1 MSRYQR
7 WTSPLLLCQRLH
19 TAVVCLK
26 SRTGTEHRWLARHLK
41 DPFVKA
47 VKQQNYRC
55 RSAFKLLEIDDKHR
69 VLCPGLSVLDCGAAP
84 GAWSQVAIQRVNAL
98 GTDANAPVGFVL
110 GVDLLRIAPLEGA
123 VFLSNADVTDP
134 STLNKIQELLPSGK
148 ADVILSDMAPNATG
162 IQELDH
168 EKLINLCLSV
178 LDMSSSI
185 LQPGGIMLCKFW
197 NGRDAQLL
205 QSRLMEHFCNV
216 RTIKPQASRKESAE
230 SYYLARGRVLAG
242 SRRRAEEGDP
252 SRRRRWRRGAM
263 ENLEDNTTVF
273 STLRSLNNFISQR
286 MEGTSGL
293 ATPGSSQN
301 TLHMQYQQRV
311 QLEEQAGQIHSKS
324 QLLQV
329 EREKMQMELSHKRA
343 RIELEKAA
351 NMNARNYEHEADR
364 NQELLTRIKQY
375 QEREVEAENKLKEQI
390 EMNKS
395 YKKSM
400 ETMSKKLQEKESKLA
415 EANETISML
424 EGRMSELKWSLM
436 NQEMQTASQESQR
449 EELLEQLDV
458 QLKKWQEASQQ
469 IQTLQASQTLMAE
482 YEQKIK
488 DLEQKLSLQEQDAA
502 IVKNMKAELARFP
515 KMERELRQLREE
527 NAYFREMKENNGLLK
542 EEVEGLQRKLERYEK
557 VQASLVALELE
568 NEKLLGKLKSWEKL
582 DQSTGLNI
590 RTPDD
595 LSRQIV
601 ALQQRELALKEQ
613 NTNITNSAR
622 ILEKAR
628 QQLQEEVLR
637 IQNQLLDEKKKREQ
651 HEALVRR
658 LQKRVLLLTKE
669 RDGMRAILESYDSE
683 LTPSEHSPQLSRRM
697 REAEEM
703 VQKVHAHNTEM
714 EAQLSQVVEEVGNQK
729 QRADML
735 EAELKFLKSQTCTA
749 DQSLF
754 VTQEEVN
761 MLRLKIEE
769 LEAERGRLEEENKCL
784 EMKLEKLTLQG
795 DYDPSKTKVL
805 HFSMNPASLAKQQR
819 KEEQQQLQEEC
830 ERLRELVRVL
840 EGGGS
845 ISDNPEGVGSLH
857 SPQEIAELKKQV
869 ESAELKNQRLKE
881 VFQTKIQ
888 EFRKVCYTLTGY
900 QIDITTENQYRLTSI
915 YAEHQGD
922 CLLFKASSSSGGK
935 MQLLETEFS
944 RTVRE
949 LIDLHLLHQDSI
961 PAFLSAVTLDLF
973 SRQTVA

>member
-1 MSRYQR
+1 
-7 WTSPLLLCQRLH
+7 
-19 TAVVCLK
+19 
-26 SRTGTEHRWLARHLK
+26 
-41 DPFVKA
+41 
-47 VKQQNYRC
+47 
-55 RSAFKLLEIDDKHR
+55 
-69 VLCPGLSVLDCGAAP
+69 
-84 GAWSQVAIQRVNAL
+84 
-98 GTDANAPVGFVL
+98 
-110 GVDLLRIAPLEGA
+110 
-123 VFLSNADVTDP
+123 
-134 STLNKIQELLPSGK
+134 
-148 ADVILSDMAPNATG
+148 
-162 IQELDH
+162 
-168 EKLINLCLSV
+168 
-178 LDMSSSI
+178 
-185 LQPGGIMLCKFW
+185 
-197 NGRDAQLL
+197 
-205 QSRLMEHFCNV
+205 ME
-216 RTIKPQASRKESAE
+216 
-230 SYYLARGRVLAG
+230 
-242 SRRRAEEGDP
+242 D
-252 SRRRRWRRGAM
+252 
-263 ENLEDNTTVF
+263 LEDNTTVF

-286 MEGTSGL
+286 MEGVSGL
-293 ATPGSSQN
+293 ATPGSSQSS
-301 TLHMQYQQRV
+301 LQIQYQQRV

-351 NMNARNYEHEADR
+351 NTNARNYEREADR

-375 QEREVEAENKLKEQI
+375 QERETEAENKLKEQM

-415 EANETISML
+415 EANETITIL
-424 EGRMSELKWSLM
+424 KGKISELQWNIM
-436 NQEMQTASQESQR
+436 NQEMQMTSQDSQKQ
-449 EELLEQLDV
+449 ELMEQLDV
-458 QLKKWQEASQQ
+458 QHKKWQEASQQ
-469 IQTLQASQTLMAE
+469 IQTLQANQSLLAE

-488 DLEQKLSLQEQDAA
+488 DLEQKLSQQEHDAL
-502 IVKNMKAELARFP
+502 IVKNMKAELSRFP

-557 VQASLVALELE
+557 VQAQLVTVELE
-568 NEKLLGKLKSWEKL
+568 NEKLLGKLKSWEKV
-582 DQSTGLNI
+582 DQGTGLNI

-601 ALQQRELALKEQ
+601 ALQQRELVLKEQ
-613 NTNITNSAR
+613 NSTITNSAR
-622 ILEKAR
+622 VLEKAR
-628 QQLQEEVLR
+628 QQLQEEILR
-637 IQNQLLDEKKKREQ
+637 VQSQLLDEKKKREQ

-683 LTPSEHSPQLSRRM
+683 LTPAEHSPQLNRRM

-703 VQKVHAHNTEM
+703 VQKLHAHNTEL
-714 EAQLSQVVEEVGNQK
+714 EAQLSQVLEEVGTHK
-729 QRADML
+729 QRAEML
-735 EAELKFLKSQTCTA
+735 EVEIKVLKSQECTA
-749 DQSLF
+749 EQSTLI
-754 VTQEEVN
+754 TKEEVDT
-761 MLRLKIEE
+761 LRLKIEE
-769 LEAERGRLEEENKCL
+769 LEAERSKLEEENKTL

-795 DYDPSKTKVL
+795 DYDPSRTKVL

-819 KEEQQQLQEEC
+819 REEQQQLQEEC

-845 ISDNPEGVGSLH
+845 IPGNLEGVGSFQ

-944 RTVRE
+944 RTIRD
-949 LIDLHLLHQDSI
+949 LIELHLLRQDSI
-961 PAFLSAVTLDLF
+961 PAFLSALTLDLF
-973 SRQTVA
+973 SRQTIA

>member
-1 MSRYQR
+1 
-7 WTSPLLLCQRLH
+7 
-19 TAVVCLK
+19 
-26 SRTGTEHRWLARHLK
+26 
-41 DPFVKA
+41 
-47 VKQQNYRC
+47 
-55 RSAFKLLEIDDKHR
+55 
-69 VLCPGLSVLDCGAAP
+69 
-84 GAWSQVAIQRVNAL
+84 
-98 GTDANAPVGFVL
+98 
-110 GVDLLRIAPLEGA
+110 
-123 VFLSNADVTDP
+123 
-134 STLNKIQELLPSGK
+134 
-148 ADVILSDMAPNATG
+148 
-162 IQELDH
+162 
-168 EKLINLCLSV
+168 
-178 LDMSSSI
+178 
-185 LQPGGIMLCKFW
+185 
-197 NGRDAQLL
+197 
-205 QSRLMEHFCNV
+205 ME
-216 RTIKPQASRKESAE
+216 
-230 SYYLARGRVLAG
+230 
-242 SRRRAEEGDP
+242 D
-252 SRRRRWRRGAM
+252 
-263 ENLEDNTTVF
+263 LEDNTTVF

-286 MEGTSGL
+286 MEGVSGL
-293 ATPGSSQN
+293 ATPGSSQGS
-301 TLHMQYQQRV
+301 LQIQYQQRV

-351 NMNARNYEHEADR
+351 NTNARNYEREADR

-375 QEREVEAENKLKEQI
+375 QERETEAENKLKEQI

-415 EANETISML
+415 EANETITIL
-424 EGRMSELKWSLM
+424 KGKISELQWNIM
-436 NQEMQTASQESQR
+436 NQEMQMTSQDSQKQ
-449 EELLEQLDV
+449 ELMEQLDV
-458 QLKKWQEASQQ
+458 QHKKWQEASQQ
-469 IQTLQASQTLMAE
+469 IQTLQASQSLLAE

-488 DLEQKLSLQEQDAA
+488 DLEQKFSQQEHDAV

-557 VQASLVALELE
+557 VQAQLVTVELE

-601 ALQQRELALKEQ
+601 ALQQRELVLKEQ
-613 NTNITNSAR
+613 NSTITNSAR

-628 QQLQEEVLR
+628 QQLQEEILR
-637 IQNQLLDEKKKREQ
+637 VQSQLLDEKKKREQ

-683 LTPSEHSPQLSRRM
+683 LTPSEHSPQLNRRM

-703 VQKVHAHNTEM
+703 VQKLHAHNTEL
-714 EAQLSQVVEEVGNQK
+714 EAQLSQVLEEVGNHK
-729 QRADML
+729 QRAEML
-735 EAELKFLKSQTCTA
+735 EVEMKVLKSQECTA
-749 DQSLF
+749 EQST
-754 VTQEEVN
+754 VITKEEVDT
-761 MLRLKIEE
+761 LRLKIEE
-769 LEAERGRLEEENKCL
+769 LEAERSKLEEENRSL

-795 DYDPSKTKVL
+795 DYDPSRTKVL

-845 ISDNPEGVGSLH
+845 IPGNLEGVGSFQ
-857 SPQEIAELKKQV
+857 SPQEIADLKKQV

-944 RTVRE
+944 RTIRE
-949 LIDLHLLHQDSI
+949 LIELHLLRQDSI
-961 PAFLSAVTLDLF
+961 PAFLSALTLDLF
-973 SRQTVA
+973 SRQTIT

>member
-1 MSRYQR
+1 M
-7 WTSPLLLCQRLH
+7 
-19 TAVVCLK
+19 
-26 SRTGTEHRWLARHLK
+26 E
-41 DPFVKA
+41 D
-47 VKQQNYRC
+47 
-55 RSAFKLLEIDDKHR
+55 LE
-69 VLCPGLSVLDCGAAP
+69 
-84 GAWSQVAIQRVNAL
+84 N
-98 GTDANAPVGFVL
+98 
-110 GVDLLRIAPLEGA
+110 
-123 VFLSNADVTDP
+123 
-134 STLNKIQELLPSGK
+134 
-148 ADVILSDMAPNATG
+148 
-162 IQELDH
+162 
-168 EKLINLCLSV
+168 
-178 LDMSSSI
+178 
-185 LQPGGIMLCKFW
+185 
-197 NGRDAQLL
+197 
-205 QSRLMEHFCNV
+205 
-216 RTIKPQASRKESAE
+216 
-230 SYYLARGRVLAG
+230 
-242 SRRRAEEGDP
+242 
-252 SRRRRWRRGAM
+252 
-263 ENLEDNTTVF
+263 NTTVF
-273 STLRSLNNFISQR
+273 STLRSLNNFIAQR
-286 MEGTSGL
+286 VEGMSGL
-293 ATPGSSQN
+293 ATPGSSQSS
-301 TLHMQYQQRV
+301 LQMQYQQRV

-351 NMNARNYEHEADR
+351 NTNARNYEREADR

-375 QEREVEAENKLKEQI
+375 QEREMEAENKLKEQI

-415 EANETISML
+415 EANETITVL
-424 EGRMSELKWSLM
+424 KGKISELQWNIM
-436 NQEMQTASQESQR
+436 NQEMQMTSQDSQKQ
-449 EELLEQLDV
+449 ELMEQLDV
-458 QLKKWQEASQQ
+458 QHKKWQEASQQ
-469 IQTLQASQTLMAE
+469 IQTLQASQSLLAE

-488 DLEQKLSLQEQDAA
+488 DLEQKFSQQEHDAL

-557 VQASLVALELE
+557 VQAQLVTLELE

-601 ALQQRELALKEQ
+601 ALQQRELVLKEQ
-613 NTNITNSAR
+613 NSTITNNAR

-628 QQLQEEVLR
+628 QQLQEETVR
-637 IQNQLLDEKKKREQ
+637 VQSQLLDEKKKREQ

-683 LTPSEHSPQLSRRM
+683 LTPSEHSPQLNRRM

-703 VQKVHAHNTEM
+703 VQKLHAHNTEL
-714 EAQLSQVVEEVGNQK
+714 EGQLSQVLEEVGNQK
-729 QRADML
+729 QRAEML
-735 EAELKFLKSQTCTA
+735 EVEMKVLKSQECTA

-754 VTQEEVN
+754 VSKEEVDA
-761 MLRLKIEE
+761 LRLKIEE
-769 LEAERGRLEEENKCL
+769 LEAERSKLEGENRAL

-830 ERLRELVRVL
+830 ERLRELVRML

-845 ISDNPEGVGSLH
+845 IPESLEGVGSFQ

-922 CLLFKASSSSGGK
+922 CLLFKGK
-935 MQLLETEFS
+935 
-944 RTVRE
+944 
-949 LIDLHLLHQDSI
+949 
-961 PAFLSAVTLDLF
+961 
-973 SRQTVA
+973 

>member
-1 MSRYQR
+1 
-7 WTSPLLLCQRLH
+7 
-19 TAVVCLK
+19 
-26 SRTGTEHRWLARHLK
+26 
-41 DPFVKA
+41 
-47 VKQQNYRC
+47 
-55 RSAFKLLEIDDKHR
+55 
-69 VLCPGLSVLDCGAAP
+69 
-84 GAWSQVAIQRVNAL
+84 
-98 GTDANAPVGFVL
+98 
-110 GVDLLRIAPLEGA
+110 
-123 VFLSNADVTDP
+123 
-134 STLNKIQELLPSGK
+134 
-148 ADVILSDMAPNATG
+148 
-162 IQELDH
+162 
-168 EKLINLCLSV
+168 
-178 LDMSSSI
+178 
-185 LQPGGIMLCKFW
+185 
-197 NGRDAQLL
+197 
-205 QSRLMEHFCNV
+205 
-216 RTIKPQASRKESAE
+216 
-230 SYYLARGRVLAG
+230 
-242 SRRRAEEGDP
+242 
-252 SRRRRWRRGAM
+252 M
-263 ENLEDNTTVF
+263 ENLDDNTTVI
-273 STLRSLNNFISQR
+273 STLRSFNNFISQR
-286 MEGTSGL
+286 IEGMSGQ

-301 TLHMQYQQRV
+301 SLQIQYQQRV
-311 QLEEQAGQIHSKS
+311 QLEEQAGRIHSKS

-351 NMNARNYEHEADR
+351 NTNARNYEREADR

-375 QEREVEAENKLKEQI
+375 QERETEAENKLQEQM

-415 EANETISML
+415 EANETITIL
-424 EGRMSELKWSLM
+424 KGKISELQRNIM
-436 NQEMQTASQESQR
+436 NQEMQMTSQDSQKQ
-449 EELLEQLDV
+449 ELMEQLDV
-458 QLKKWQEASQQ
+458 QHKKWQEANQQ
-469 IQTLQASQTLMAE
+469 IQTLQASQSLLAE

-488 DLEQKLSLQEQDAA
+488 DLEQKFSQQEHDAA
-502 IVKNMKAELARFP
+502 IVKNMKVELARFP

-557 VQASLVALELE
+557 VQAQLVTVELE

-601 ALQQRELALKEQ
+601 ALQQRELVLKEQ
-613 NTNITNSAR
+613 NSTITNSAR
-622 ILEKAR
+622 TLEKAR
-628 QQLQEEVLR
+628 QQLQEEILQ
-637 IQNQLLDEKKKREQ
+637 IQSQLLEEKKKREQ

-683 LTPSEHSPQLSRRM
+683 LTPSEHSPQLNRRM

-703 VQKVHAHNTEM
+703 VQKLHAHNTEL
-714 EAQLSQVVEEVGNQK
+714 EAQLSQVLEEVGNHK
-729 QRADML
+729 QRAEML
-735 EAELKFLKSQTCTA
+735 EVEMKALKSQECTA
-749 DQSLF
+749 EQS
-754 VTQEEVN
+754 TSITKEEIDS
-761 MLRLKIEE
+761 LRMKIEE
-769 LEAERGRLEEENKCL
+769 LEAERSKLEEENRSL

-845 ISDNPEGVGSLH
+845 IHGSLEGVGSFQ

-944 RTVRE
+944 RTIRE
-949 LIDLHLLHQDSI
+949 LIDLHLLRQDSI
-961 PAFLSAVTLDLF
+961 PAFLSALTLDLF
-973 SRQTVA
+973 SRQTIT

>member
-1 MSRYQR
+1 
-7 WTSPLLLCQRLH
+7 
-19 TAVVCLK
+19 
-26 SRTGTEHRWLARHLK
+26 
-41 DPFVKA
+41 
-47 VKQQNYRC
+47 
-55 RSAFKLLEIDDKHR
+55 
-69 VLCPGLSVLDCGAAP
+69 
-84 GAWSQVAIQRVNAL
+84 
-98 GTDANAPVGFVL
+98 
-110 GVDLLRIAPLEGA
+110 
-123 VFLSNADVTDP
+123 
-134 STLNKIQELLPSGK
+134 
-148 ADVILSDMAPNATG
+148 
-162 IQELDH
+162 
-168 EKLINLCLSV
+168 
-178 LDMSSSI
+178 
-185 LQPGGIMLCKFW
+185 
-197 NGRDAQLL
+197 
-205 QSRLMEHFCNV
+205 ME
-216 RTIKPQASRKESAE
+216 
-230 SYYLARGRVLAG
+230 
-242 SRRRAEEGDP
+242 D
-252 SRRRRWRRGAM
+252 
-263 ENLEDNTTVF
+263 LEDNTTVF
-273 STLRSLNNFISQR
+273 STLRSFNNFISQR
-286 MEGTSGL
+286 MEGVSGQ
-293 ATPGSSQN
+293 AVPASSQSS
-301 TLHMQYQQRV
+301 LQIQYQQRV

-351 NMNARNYEHEADR
+351 NTNARNYEREADR

-375 QEREVEAENKLKEQI
+375 QERETEAENKLKEQM

-415 EANETISML
+415 EANETITVL
-424 EGRMSELKWSLM
+424 KGKISELQWNIM
-436 NQEMQTASQESQR
+436 NQEMQMTSQDSQKQ
-449 EELLEQLDV
+449 ELMEQLDV
-458 QLKKWQEASQQ
+458 QHKKWQEATQQ
-469 IQTLQASQTLMAE
+469 IQTLQASQSLLGE
-482 YEQKIK
+482 CEQKIK
-488 DLEQKLSLQEQDAA
+488 DLEQKLSQQEHDAV
-502 IVKNMKAELARFP
+502 IVKNMKTELARFP

-557 VQASLVALELE
+557 VQAQLVTAELE

-601 ALQQRELALKEQ
+601 ALQQRELVLKEQ
-613 NTNITNSAR
+613 NSTITNSAR

-628 QQLQEEVLR
+628 QQLQEEILQ
-637 IQNQLLDEKKKREQ
+637 IQSQLLDEKKKREQ

-683 LTPSEHSPQLSRRM
+683 LTPAEHSPQLNRRM

-703 VQKVHAHNTEM
+703 VQKLHAHNAELEVQM
-714 EAQLSQVVEEVGNQK
+714 SQVLEEVGNQK
-729 QRADML
+729 QRAEML
-735 EAELKFLKSQTCTA
+735 EVEMKVLKSRECTA
-749 DQSLF
+749 EQSTF
-754 VTQEEVN
+754 ITKEEVDT
-761 MLRLKIEE
+761 LRLKIEE
-769 LEAERGRLEEENKCL
+769 LEAERSKMEEQNRSL
-784 EMKLEKLTLQG
+784 EMKLEKLTMQG

-840 EGGGS
+840 EAGGS
-845 ISDNPEGVGSLH
+845 IHGNLEGVGSFQ
-857 SPQEIAELKKQV
+857 SPQEVAELKKQV

-881 VFQTKIQ
+881 IFQTKIQ

-922 CLLFKASSSSGGK
+922 CLLFKASSPSGGK
-935 MQLLETEFS
+935 MQLLENEFS
-944 RTVRE
+944 RTIRE
-949 LIDLHLLHQDSI
+949 LIELHLLHQDSI
-961 PAFLSAVTLDLF
+961 PAFLSALTLELF
-973 SRQTVA
+973 SRQTIA

>member
-1 MSRYQR
+1 M
-7 WTSPLLLCQRLH
+7 
-19 TAVVCLK
+19 
-26 SRTGTEHRWLARHLK
+26 E
-41 DPFVKA
+41 D
-47 VKQQNYRC
+47 
-55 RSAFKLLEIDDKHR
+55 LE
-69 VLCPGLSVLDCGAAP
+69 
-84 GAWSQVAIQRVNAL
+84 N
-98 GTDANAPVGFVL
+98 
-110 GVDLLRIAPLEGA
+110 
-123 VFLSNADVTDP
+123 
-134 STLNKIQELLPSGK
+134 
-148 ADVILSDMAPNATG
+148 
-162 IQELDH
+162 
-168 EKLINLCLSV
+168 
-178 LDMSSSI
+178 
-185 LQPGGIMLCKFW
+185 
-197 NGRDAQLL
+197 
-205 QSRLMEHFCNV
+205 
-216 RTIKPQASRKESAE
+216 
-230 SYYLARGRVLAG
+230 
-242 SRRRAEEGDP
+242 
-252 SRRRRWRRGAM
+252 
-263 ENLEDNTTVF
+263 NTTVF

-286 MEGTSGL
+286 MEGVSGL
-293 ATPGSSQN
+293 ATPGSSQSS
-301 TLHMQYQQRV
+301 LQIQYQQRM

-351 NMNARNYEHEADR
+351 NTNARNYEREADR

-375 QEREVEAENKLKEQI
+375 QERETEAENKLKEQM

-415 EANETISML
+415 EANETITIL
-424 EGRMSELKWSLM
+424 KGKISELQWNIM
-436 NQEMQTASQESQR
+436 NQEMQMTSQDSQKQ
-449 EELLEQLDV
+449 ELMEQLDV
-458 QLKKWQEASQQ
+458 QHKKWQEASQQ
-469 IQTLQASQTLMAE
+469 IQTLQASQSLLAE

-488 DLEQKLSLQEQDAA
+488 DLEQKFSQQEHDAL

-557 VQASLVALELE
+557 VQAQLVSVELE

-601 ALQQRELALKEQ
+601 ALQQREIVLKEQ
-613 NTNITNSAR
+613 NSTVMNSAR

-628 QQLQEEVLR
+628 QQLQEEILR
-637 IQNQLLDEKKKREQ
+637 IQSQLLDEKKKREQ

-703 VQKVHAHNTEM
+703 VQKLHAHNTEL
-714 EAQLSQVVEEVGNQK
+714 EAQLAQVMEEVGNHK
-729 QRADML
+729 QRAEML
-735 EAELKFLKSQTCTA
+735 EVEMKVLKSQECTA
-749 DQSLF
+749 EQS
-754 VTQEEVN
+754 TAITKEEVDT
-761 MLRLKIEE
+761 LRLKIEE
-769 LEAERGRLEEENKCL
+769 LEAERSKLEEEKRSL

-795 DYDPSKTKVL
+795 DYDPSRTKVL
-805 HFSMNPASLAKQQR
+805 HFSMNPMSLAKQQR

-830 ERLRELVRVL
+830 EKLRELVRVL

-845 ISDNPEGVGSLH
+845 VPGNLEGVGSFQ
-857 SPQEIAELKKQV
+857 SQEIAELKKQV

-944 RTVRE
+944 RTIRE
-949 LIDLHLLHQDSI
+949 LIELHLLRQDSI
-961 PAFLSAVTLDLF
+961 PAFLSALTLDLF
-973 SRQTVA
+973 SRQTIA

>member
-1 MSRYQR
+1 
-7 WTSPLLLCQRLH
+7 
-19 TAVVCLK
+19 
-26 SRTGTEHRWLARHLK
+26 
-41 DPFVKA
+41 
-47 VKQQNYRC
+47 
-55 RSAFKLLEIDDKHR
+55 
-69 VLCPGLSVLDCGAAP
+69 
-84 GAWSQVAIQRVNAL
+84 
-98 GTDANAPVGFVL
+98 
-110 GVDLLRIAPLEGA
+110 
-123 VFLSNADVTDP
+123 
-134 STLNKIQELLPSGK
+134 
-148 ADVILSDMAPNATG
+148 
-162 IQELDH
+162 
-168 EKLINLCLSV
+168 
-178 LDMSSSI
+178 
-185 LQPGGIMLCKFW
+185 
-197 NGRDAQLL
+197 
-205 QSRLMEHFCNV
+205 ME
-216 RTIKPQASRKESAE
+216 
-230 SYYLARGRVLAG
+230 
-242 SRRRAEEGDP
+242 D
-252 SRRRRWRRGAM
+252 
-263 ENLEDNTTVF
+263 LEDNTTVF

-286 MEGTSGL
+286 MEGVSAL
-293 ATPGSSQN
+293 ATPGSSQSS
-301 TLHMQYQQRV
+301 LQIQYQQRV

-351 NMNARNYEHEADR
+351 NTNARNYEREADR

-375 QEREVEAENKLKEQI
+375 QERETEAENKLKEQM

-415 EANETISML
+415 EANETITIL
-424 EGRMSELKWSLM
+424 KGKISELQWNIM
-436 NQEMQTASQESQR
+436 NQEMQMTSQDSQKQ
-449 EELLEQLDV
+449 ELMEQLDV
-458 QLKKWQEASQQ
+458 QHKKWQEASQQ
-469 IQTLQASQTLMAE
+469 IQTLQANQSLLAE

-488 DLEQKLSLQEQDAA
+488 DLEQKFSQQEHDAL

-557 VQASLVALELE
+557 VQAQLVTVELE

-601 ALQQRELALKEQ
+601 ALQQRELVLKEQ
-613 NTNITNSAR
+613 NSTITNSAR

-628 QQLQEEVLR
+628 QQLQEEILR
-637 IQNQLLDEKKKREQ
+637 IQSQLLDEKKKREQ

-683 LTPSEHSPQLSRRM
+683 LTPSEHSPQLNRRM

-703 VQKVHAHNTEM
+703 VQKLHAHNSEL
-714 EAQLSQVVEEVGNQK
+714 EAQLSQVLEEVGNHK
-729 QRADML
+729 QRAEML
-735 EAELKFLKSQTCTA
+735 EVEMKVLKSQECTA
-749 DQSLF
+749 EQST
-754 VTQEEVN
+754 VITKEEVDT
-761 MLRLKIEE
+761 LRLKIEE
-769 LEAERGRLEEENKCL
+769 LEAERSKLEEENRSL
-784 EMKLEKLTLQG
+784 EIKLEKLTLQG
-795 DYDPSKTKVL
+795 DYDPSRTKVL

-845 ISDNPEGVGSLH
+845 IPGNLEGVGSFQ

-944 RTVRE
+944 RTIRE
-949 LIDLHLLHQDSI
+949 LIELHLLRQDSI
-961 PAFLSAVTLDLF
+961 PAFLSALTLDLF
-973 SRQTVA
+973 SRQTIA

>member
-1 MSRYQR
+1 
-7 WTSPLLLCQRLH
+7 
-19 TAVVCLK
+19 
-26 SRTGTEHRWLARHLK
+26 
-41 DPFVKA
+41 
-47 VKQQNYRC
+47 
-55 RSAFKLLEIDDKHR
+55 
-69 VLCPGLSVLDCGAAP
+69 
-84 GAWSQVAIQRVNAL
+84 
-98 GTDANAPVGFVL
+98 
-110 GVDLLRIAPLEGA
+110 
-123 VFLSNADVTDP
+123 
-134 STLNKIQELLPSGK
+134 
-148 ADVILSDMAPNATG
+148 
-162 IQELDH
+162 
-168 EKLINLCLSV
+168 
-178 LDMSSSI
+178 
-185 LQPGGIMLCKFW
+185 
-197 NGRDAQLL
+197 
-205 QSRLMEHFCNV
+205 ME
-216 RTIKPQASRKESAE
+216 
-230 SYYLARGRVLAG
+230 
-242 SRRRAEEGDP
+242 D
-252 SRRRRWRRGAM
+252 
-263 ENLEDNTTVF
+263 LEDNTTVF
-273 STLRSLNNFISQR
+273 STLRSFNNFISQR
-286 MEGTSGL
+286 MEGVSGQ
-293 ATPGSSQN
+293 AVPASSQSS
-301 TLHMQYQQRV
+301 LQIQYQQRV

-351 NMNARNYEHEADR
+351 NTNARNYEREADR

-375 QEREVEAENKLKEQI
+375 QERETEAENKLKEQM

-415 EANETISML
+415 EANETITVL
-424 EGRMSELKWSLM
+424 KGKISELQWNIM
-436 NQEMQTASQESQR
+436 NQEMQMTSQDSQKQ
-449 EELLEQLDV
+449 ELMEQLDV
-458 QLKKWQEASQQ
+458 QHKKWQEATQQ
-469 IQTLQASQTLMAE
+469 IQTLQASQSLLGE
-482 YEQKIK
+482 CEQKIK
-488 DLEQKLSLQEQDAA
+488 DLEQKLSQQEHDAV
-502 IVKNMKAELARFP
+502 IVKNMKTELARFP

-557 VQASLVALELE
+557 VQAQLVTAELE

-601 ALQQRELALKEQ
+601 ALQQRELVLKEQ
-613 NTNITNSAR
+613 NSTITNSAR

-628 QQLQEEVLR
+628 QQLQEEILQ
-637 IQNQLLDEKKKREQ
+637 IQSQLLDEKKKREQ

-683 LTPSEHSPQLSRRM
+683 LTPAEHSPQLNRRM

-703 VQKVHAHNTEM
+703 VQKLHAHNAELEVQM
-714 EAQLSQVVEEVGNQK
+714 SQVLEEVGNQK
-729 QRADML
+729 QRAEML
-735 EAELKFLKSQTCTA
+735 EVEMKVLKSRECTA
-749 DQSLF
+749 EQSTF
-754 VTQEEVN
+754 ITKEEVDT
-761 MLRLKIEE
+761 LRLKIEE
-769 LEAERGRLEEENKCL
+769 LEAERSKMEEQNRSL
-784 EMKLEKLTLQG
+784 EMKLEKLTMQG

-840 EGGGS
+840 EAGGS
-845 ISDNPEGVGSLH
+845 IHGNLEGVGSFQ
-857 SPQEIAELKKQV
+857 SPQEVAELKKQV

-881 VFQTKIQ
+881 IFQTKIQ

-922 CLLFKASSSSGGK
+922 CLLFKTEV
-935 MQLLETEFS
+935 LL
-944 RTVRE
+944 
-949 LIDLHLLHQDSI
+949 
-961 PAFLSAVTLDLF
+961 PCCCVTGCSL
-973 SRQTVA
+973 

>member
-1 MSRYQR
+1 M
-7 WTSPLLLCQRLH
+7 
-19 TAVVCLK
+19 
-26 SRTGTEHRWLARHLK
+26 E
-41 DPFVKA
+41 D
-47 VKQQNYRC
+47 
-55 RSAFKLLEIDDKHR
+55 LE
-69 VLCPGLSVLDCGAAP
+69 
-84 GAWSQVAIQRVNAL
+84 N
-98 GTDANAPVGFVL
+98 
-110 GVDLLRIAPLEGA
+110 
-123 VFLSNADVTDP
+123 
-134 STLNKIQELLPSGK
+134 
-148 ADVILSDMAPNATG
+148 
-162 IQELDH
+162 
-168 EKLINLCLSV
+168 
-178 LDMSSSI
+178 
-185 LQPGGIMLCKFW
+185 
-197 NGRDAQLL
+197 
-205 QSRLMEHFCNV
+205 
-216 RTIKPQASRKESAE
+216 
-230 SYYLARGRVLAG
+230 
-242 SRRRAEEGDP
+242 
-252 SRRRRWRRGAM
+252 
-263 ENLEDNTTVF
+263 NTTVF

-286 MEGTSGL
+286 MEGVSGL
-293 ATPGSSQN
+293 ATPGSSQSS
-301 TLHMQYQQRV
+301 LQIQYQQRM

-351 NMNARNYEHEADR
+351 NTNARNYEREADR

-375 QEREVEAENKLKEQI
+375 QERETEAENKLKEQM

-415 EANETISML
+415 EANETITIL
-424 EGRMSELKWSLM
+424 KGKISELQWNIM
-436 NQEMQTASQESQR
+436 NQEMQMTSQDSQKQ
-449 EELLEQLDV
+449 ELMEQLDV
-458 QLKKWQEASQQ
+458 QHKKWQEASQQ
-469 IQTLQASQTLMAE
+469 IQTLQASQSLLAE

-488 DLEQKLSLQEQDAA
+488 DLEQKFSQQEHDAL

-557 VQASLVALELE
+557 VQAQLVSVELE

-601 ALQQRELALKEQ
+601 ALQQREIVLKEQ
-613 NTNITNSAR
+613 NSTVTNSAR

-628 QQLQEEVLR
+628 QQLQEEILR
-637 IQNQLLDEKKKREQ
+637 IQSQLLDEKKKREQ

-703 VQKVHAHNTEM
+703 VQKLHAHNTEL
-714 EAQLSQVVEEVGNQK
+714 EAQLAQVMEEVGNHK
-729 QRADML
+729 QRAEML
-735 EAELKFLKSQTCTA
+735 EVEMKVLKSQECTA
-749 DQSLF
+749 EQS
-754 VTQEEVN
+754 TTITKEEVDT
-761 MLRLKIEE
+761 LRLKIEE
-769 LEAERGRLEEENKCL
+769 LEAERSKLEEEKRSL

-795 DYDPSKTKVL
+795 DYDPSRTKVL
-805 HFSMNPASLAKQQR
+805 HFSMNPMSLAKQQR

-830 ERLRELVRVL
+830 EKLRELVRVL

-845 ISDNPEGVGSLH
+845 VPGNLEGVGSFQ
-857 SPQEIAELKKQV
+857 SQEIAELKKQV

-944 RTVRE
+944 RTIRE
-949 LIDLHLLHQDSI
+949 LIELHLLRQDSI
-961 PAFLSAVTLDLF
+961 PAFLSALTLDLF
-973 SRQTVA
+973 SRQTIA

>member
-1 MSRYQR
+1 M
-7 WTSPLLLCQRLH
+7 
-19 TAVVCLK
+19 
-26 SRTGTEHRWLARHLK
+26 E
-41 DPFVKA
+41 D
-47 VKQQNYRC
+47 
-55 RSAFKLLEIDDKHR
+55 
-69 VLCPGLSVLDCGAAP
+69 
-84 GAWSQVAIQRVNAL
+84 
-98 GTDANAPVGFVL
+98 
-110 GVDLLRIAPLEGA
+110 LEG
-123 VFLSNADVTDP
+123 
-134 STLNKIQELLPSGK
+134 
-148 ADVILSDMAPNATG
+148 
-162 IQELDH
+162 
-168 EKLINLCLSV
+168 
-178 LDMSSSI
+178 
-185 LQPGGIMLCKFW
+185 
-197 NGRDAQLL
+197 
-205 QSRLMEHFCNV
+205 
-216 RTIKPQASRKESAE
+216 
-230 SYYLARGRVLAG
+230 
-242 SRRRAEEGDP
+242 
-252 SRRRRWRRGAM
+252 
-263 ENLEDNTTVF
+263 NTTVF

-286 MEGTSGL
+286 MEGMSGL
-293 ATPGSSQN
+293 ATPGSTQSALQ
-301 TLHMQYQQRV
+301 TEYQQRV
-311 QLEEQAGQIHSKS
+311 QLEEQAGQIRSKS

-329 EREKMQMELSHKRA
+329 EREKLQMELSHKRA

-351 NMNARNYEHEADR
+351 NTNARNYEREADR

-375 QEREVEAENKLKEQI
+375 QERETEAENKLKEQI

-400 ETMSKKLQEKESKLA
+400 ETTSKKLQEKESKLA
-415 EANETISML
+415 EANETIAVL
-424 EGRMSELKWSLM
+424 KGKITELQWNIM
-436 NQEMQTASQESQR
+436 NQEMQMTSQDSQKQ
-449 EELLEQLDV
+449 ELMEQLDV
-458 QLKKWQEASQQ
+458 QHKKWQEASQQ
-469 IQTLQASQTLMAE
+469 IQTLQANQSLLAE

-488 DLEQKLSLQEQDAA
+488 DLEQKFSQQEHDAL

-557 VQASLVALELE
+557 VQAQLVTVELE

-601 ALQQRELALKEQ
+601 ALQQRELVLKEQ
-613 NTNITNSAR
+613 NSTIMNSAR
-622 ILEKAR
+622 TLEKAR
-628 QQLQEEVLR
+628 QQLQEEILR
-637 IQNQLLDEKKKREQ
+637 IQSQLLDEKKKREQ

-683 LTPSEHSPQLSRRM
+683 LTPSEHSPQLNRRM

-703 VQKVHAHNTEM
+703 VQKLHAHNTEL
-714 EAQLSQVVEEVGNQK
+714 EAQLSQVLEEVGNHK
-729 QRADML
+729 QRAEML
-735 EAELKFLKSQTCTA
+735 EVEVKVLKSQECTA
-749 DQSLF
+749 EQSTI
-754 VTQEEVN
+754 VTKEEVDT
-761 MLRLKIEE
+761 LRLKIEE
-769 LEAERGRLEEENKCL
+769 LEAERSKLEEENKSL

-795 DYDPSKTKVL
+795 DYDPSRTKVL

-819 KEEQQQLQEEC
+819 KEEQQHLQEEC

-845 ISDNPEGVGSLH
+845 ISGNLEGVGSFQ

-900 QIDITTENQYRLTSI
+900 QIDITTENQYRLSSI

-922 CLLFKASSSSGGK
+922 CLLFKISAMVSCSLITGTPLFGTNTNIMKPPLPVHLKQIK
-935 MQLLETEFS
+935 MHPQQ
-944 RTVRE
+944 
-949 LIDLHLLHQDSI
+949 HSI
-961 PAFLSAVTLDLF
+961 SQRGDN
-973 SRQTVA
+973 Q

>member
-1 MSRYQR
+1 
-7 WTSPLLLCQRLH
+7 
-19 TAVVCLK
+19 
-26 SRTGTEHRWLARHLK
+26 
-41 DPFVKA
+41 
-47 VKQQNYRC
+47 
-55 RSAFKLLEIDDKHR
+55 
-69 VLCPGLSVLDCGAAP
+69 
-84 GAWSQVAIQRVNAL
+84 
-98 GTDANAPVGFVL
+98 
-110 GVDLLRIAPLEGA
+110 
-123 VFLSNADVTDP
+123 
-134 STLNKIQELLPSGK
+134 
-148 ADVILSDMAPNATG
+148 
-162 IQELDH
+162 
-168 EKLINLCLSV
+168 
-178 LDMSSSI
+178 
-185 LQPGGIMLCKFW
+185 
-197 NGRDAQLL
+197 
-205 QSRLMEHFCNV
+205 
-216 RTIKPQASRKESAE
+216 
-230 SYYLARGRVLAG
+230 
-242 SRRRAEEGDP
+242 
-252 SRRRRWRRGAM
+252 M
-263 ENLEDNTTVF
+263 ENLDDNTTVI
-273 STLRSLNNFISQR
+273 STLRSFNNFISQR
-286 MEGTSGL
+286 IEGMSGQ
-293 ATPGSSQN
+293 ASPGSSQN
-301 TLHMQYQQRV
+301 SLQIQYQQRV
-311 QLEEQAGQIHSKS
+311 QLEEQAGRIHSKS

-351 NMNARNYEHEADR
+351 NTNARNYEREADR

-375 QEREVEAENKLKEQI
+375 QERETEAENKLKEQM

-415 EANETISML
+415 EANETITIL
-424 EGRMSELKWSLM
+424 KGKISELQRNIM
-436 NQEMQTASQESQR
+436 NQEMQMTSQDSQKQ
-449 EELLEQLDV
+449 ELMEQLDV
-458 QLKKWQEASQQ
+458 QHKKWQEANQQ
-469 IQTLQASQTLMAE
+469 IQTLQASQSLLAE

-488 DLEQKLSLQEQDAA
+488 DLEQKFSQQEHDAV
-502 IVKNMKAELARFP
+502 IVKNMKVELARFP

-557 VQASLVALELE
+557 VQAQLVTVELE

-590 RTPDD
+590 
-595 LSRQIV
+595 
-601 ALQQRELALKEQ
+601 
-613 NTNITNSAR
+613 SAR
-622 ILEKAR
+622 TLEKAR
-628 QQLQEEVLR
+628 QQLQEEILQ
-637 IQNQLLDEKKKREQ
+637 IQSQLLEEKKKREQ

-683 LTPSEHSPQLSRRM
+683 LTPSEHSPQLNRRM

-703 VQKVHAHNTEM
+703 VQKLHAHNTEL
-714 EAQLSQVVEEVGNQK
+714 EAQLSQVLEEVGNHK
-729 QRADML
+729 QRAEML
-735 EAELKFLKSQTCTA
+735 EVEMKVLKSQECA
-749 DQSLF
+749 AEQS
-754 VTQEEVN
+754 TSITKEEIDS
-761 MLRLKIEE
+761 LRLKIEE
-769 LEAERGRLEEENKCL
+769 LEAERSKLEEENRSL

-845 ISDNPEGVGSLH
+845 IHGNLEGVGSFQ

-944 RTVRE
+944 RTIRE
-949 LIDLHLLHQDSI
+949 LIDLHLLRQDSI
-961 PAFLSAVTLDLF
+961 PAFLSALTLDLF
-973 SRQTVA
+973 SRQTIT